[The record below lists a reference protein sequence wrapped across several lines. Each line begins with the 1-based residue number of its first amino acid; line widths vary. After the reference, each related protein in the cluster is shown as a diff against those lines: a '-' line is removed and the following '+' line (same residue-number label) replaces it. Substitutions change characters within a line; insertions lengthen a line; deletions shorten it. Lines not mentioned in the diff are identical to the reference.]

1 MTLSEKEKKNILAF
15 IADEGV
21 DYTFM
26 EHSSFKEIKDEK
38 FHELLKN
45 WREARVALL
54 TYTGFLRT
62 IEEMCKD
69 PEEGPDDFG
78 L

>member
-1 MTLSEKEKKNILAF
+1 MTLSEKEKKHLAF
-15 IADEGV
+15 IAEFEGI

-45 WREARVALL
+45 WREARVVLL
-54 TYTGFLRT
+54 TYTGLLKT
-62 IEEMCKD
+62 MEEICKD